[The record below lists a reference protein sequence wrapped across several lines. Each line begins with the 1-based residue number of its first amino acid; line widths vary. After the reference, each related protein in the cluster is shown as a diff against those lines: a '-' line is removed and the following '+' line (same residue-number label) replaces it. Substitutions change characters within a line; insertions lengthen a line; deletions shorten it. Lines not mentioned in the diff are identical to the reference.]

1 MMVAMT
7 LVVVDLGDLRH
18 CFVLSAC
25 FPLLAR
31 PRGRDGQ
38 GRAGTGAQP
47 FLRLGSLFRGLETD
61 ENEGSRGP
69 KFVCLVWLFLLPSHA
84 LKHSSTRHWGR
95 DGWTDY
101 GVLTSTTPYLD
112 ALIVCAV
119 LERRLR
125 PRNHVSTGIRGLSG
139 AARR

>member
-38 GRAGTGAQP
+38 GRERSLFLGWVRCFEASRLMKMKEAEGQSLFVWSGYFCCPATRSNTQAPATGAVMD
-47 FLRLGSLFRGLETD
+47 GLTD
-61 ENEGSRGP
+61 
-69 KFVCLVWLFLLPSHA
+69 
-84 LKHSSTRHWGR
+84 
-95 DGWTDY
+95 
-101 GVLTSTTPYLD
+101 
-112 ALIVCAV
+112 
-119 LERRLR
+119 
-125 PRNHVSTGIRGLSG
+125 
-139 AARR
+139 